1 MGILLGIKKYFY
13 LAVGLFTTVFL
24 AWVYFLKKD
33 NEAKE
38 EKIEDM
44 EYEAK
49 VVEKVHETE
58 QKVAEFKGAVE
69 ANEGSLDV
77 KIKKAQEEY
86 DKVKDKADVKD
97 TTVNDKF
104 TFV

>member
-13 LAVGLFTTVFL
+13 LGIGLLTSVFL

-38 EKIEDM
+38 EKIDDM

-49 VVEKVHETE
+49 VVEKVHVEE
-58 QKVAEFKGAVE
+58 QKIAEFKGAVE

-86 DKVKDKADVKD
+86 DKVKDKANVKD
-97 TTVNDKF
+97 TSVNDQF